1 MKISDRNEF
10 DSKPAPLTARPTDS
24 VLDAVKA
31 MDAKNY
37 GSVIVVDDA
46 HQVIGMMTERDIFRR
61 LVAEKRD
68 PEQTTVGEIMTS
80 EVRTA
85 RADDEL
91 VDWLRIMSNERFRRL
106 PVVDGQGKL
115 IAVMSQGDF
124 VSYTWPELLTQAKDL
139 AKATFGESLSFP
151 MVLLSILAYTLL
163 VVLGVAL
170 AT

>member
-1 MKISDRNEF
+1 MKISERSEF
-10 DSKPAPLTARPTDS
+10 NNKPAPLTASATDS

-31 MDAKNY
+31 MDERNF
-37 GSVIVVDDA
+37 GSVIVVDENSK
-46 HQVIGMMTERDIFRR
+46 VTGMMTERDIFRR
-61 LVAEKRD
+61 LVAAKRD
-68 PEQTTVGEIMTS
+68 PETTKVGDIMTT
-80 EVRTA
+80 EIRTA

-106 PVVDGQGKL
+106 PVVDNEGKL

-163 VVLGVAL
+163 VVIGVAL